1 MRYHRILLLIAAL
14 ALSLGAC
21 DKEKAGAPAQV
32 VNTGVAVNASGT
44 NARSM
49 EERLAAG
56 GKLYAAH
63 CAACHQ
69 ANGQGLTGAFPPLAG
84 SDYLASGGPA
94 VAVDVVLNG
103 LKGPITVNGREY
115 NSVMPNLSY
124 LNDDNVADIVTFVLN
139 SWGNSGGEVSSAEVA
154 AVRAGNAGREIP

>member
-1 MRYHRILLLIAAL
+1 MQYHRILILTTLLL
-14 ALSLGAC
+14 VSLGAC
-21 DKEKAGAPAQV
+21 EKAATPPPGVDTAEAERAGGA
-32 VNTGVAVNASGT
+32 NTRT
-44 NARSM
+44 L

-94 VAVDVVLNG
+94 LAIDVVLNG
-103 LKGPITVNGREY
+103 LKGPITVNGREF

-139 SWGNSGGEVSSAEVA
+139 SWGNSGGEVDSAEVA
-154 AVRAGNAGREIP
+154 AVRAGNAGR